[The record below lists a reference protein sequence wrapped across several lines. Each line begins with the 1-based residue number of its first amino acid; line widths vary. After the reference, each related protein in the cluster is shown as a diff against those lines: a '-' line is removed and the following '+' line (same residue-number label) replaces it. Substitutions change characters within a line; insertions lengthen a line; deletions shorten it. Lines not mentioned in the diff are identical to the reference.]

1 MDRKLKSKEYTDASG
16 GYHKM
21 PPKMTPKLQNR
32 WLRRKRD
39 AGLLRTCIVGELTP
53 RWDLK
58 LGFFLPYQTDNIVL
72 PDAESVSCFDALI
85 ISATALLPEVLGM
98 KTLLPAVGESLKFKH
113 LNTRFASCVLLHFES
128 SRHSGDHSKPCWYV
142 DAVV

>member
-1 MDRKLKSKEYTDASG
+1 MDRKLRSKEYRDASG
-16 GYHKM
+16 GYHEL
-21 PPKMTPKLQNR
+21 PPKMKPKQQNR
-32 WLRRKRD
+32 WLQQKRD
-39 AGLLRTCIVGELTP
+39 AGVLRTCTVGEMTP
-53 RWDLK
+53 SWDLK

-98 KTLLPAVGESLKFKH
+98 KPLLPAAGQNLKFKH
-113 LNTRFASCVLLHFES
+113 LNTRFQSCALLHFES
-128 SRHSGDHSKPCWYV
+128 SRHSGDRSNPCWYV